1 MKIEKIA
8 LAQLVPYAQNART
21 HSAAQ
26 VQQIADSIHEFGWTN
41 PVLIDG
47 TGGIIAGHGRTLA
60 AKLLGMTEVPCIR
73 LTHLT
78 EAQKR
83 AYIIAD
89 NKLAL
94 NAGWDEEMLAKE
106 LSTLVEIGYDVGRTG
121 FDADELAKLLGEE
134 DLAGS
139 DEPRP
144 DLAEKWEIAIEC
156 SGESEQVAL
165 LGRFKT
171 EGLKCRALTF

>member
-26 VQQIADSIHEFGWTN
+26 VQQIADSIREFGWTN
-41 PVLIDG
+41 PILIDEG
-47 TGGIIAGHGRTLA
+47 GGIIAGHGRTLA
-60 AKLLGMTEVPCIR
+60 AKMLGMTEVPCIR

-83 AYIIAD
+83 AYVIAD

-94 NAGWDEEMLAKE
+94 NAGWDDEMLAKE
-106 LSTLVEIGYDVGRTG
+106 LGALVDAGYDASHIG
-121 FDADELAKLLGEE
+121 FDADELTKLLGTE
-134 DLAGS
+134 S
-139 DEPRP
+139 QSNTDESRP